1 MDITAAVVRN
11 PEAGFGIEQL
21 ELGEPGP
28 GEVLVRLVATGLCHT
43 DFVVLSPEFPALRP
57 MVAGHEGAGVVEAL
71 GPGVDDLAIGDEV
84 ILSFDSCGTC
94 PNCRS
99 GAPAY
104 CDRFYEL
111 NLLGGGRPDG
121 STAFSS
127 GDEAVH
133 SHWFGQSSFA
143 THTIASVRSCVRRP
157 ADVVAPLEICGPLG
171 CGIQTGAGAVLNVL
185 DPPAGSTLVVH
196 GVGAV
201 GLAAVMAGAIASC
214 GRIIAVDLQPERLAL
229 ARELGATDV
238 IDAASTDDVTA
249 AILELTGGRGTDA
262 SFDTTGIPAV
272 IAAAALSLAPRGT
285 LALVGVGDPAATIDT
300 SHLMFGRSI
309 RGVIEGDA
317 VPQVFIPEL
326 LAHHAAGRFP
336 FDRLIERYPLADINS
351 ALASSAAGGSIKPLL
366 TMG

>member
-1 MDITAAVVRN
+1 MEVTAAVVRE
-11 PEAGFGIEQL
+11 PGAGFGIEQI
-21 ELGEPGP
+21 EVGKPER

-43 DFVVLSPEFPALRP
+43 DFVVLAPEFPAQRP
-57 MVAGHEGAGVVEAL
+57 LVAGHEGAGVIEAV
-71 GPGVDDLAIGDEV
+71 GSDVGDLQVGDEV
-84 ILSFDSCGTC
+84 ILSFDSCGSC
-94 PNCRS
+94 ANCRS
-99 GAPAY
+99 GDPAY

-121 STAFSS
+121 TTAFAA
-127 GDEAVH
+127 GGEAVH

-143 THTIASVRSCVRRP
+143 THTIASARSCVKRP
-157 ADVVAPLEICGPLG
+157 PDAVAPLEICGPLG
-171 CGIQTGAGAVLNVL
+171 CGLQTGAGAVLNVL
-185 DPPAGSTLVVH
+185 DPDAGSSLVVY

-214 GRIIAVDLQPERLAL
+214 GRIIAVDLHPARLDL

-238 IDAASTDDVTA
+238 VDAAATDDVPA
-249 AILELTGGRGTDA
+249 AVLGLTDGRGTDSA
-262 SFDTTGIPAV
+262 FDTTGLPDV
-272 IAAAALSLAPRGT
+272 IAGAASALAPKGT
-285 LALVGVGDPAATIDT
+285 LALVGVGDPAVTIDA
-300 SHLMFGRSI
+300 SHLMFGRTV

-336 FDRLIERYPLADINS
+336 FDRLIDRYPLADINA
-351 ALASSAAGGSIKPLL
+351 ALASSASGGSIKPLL